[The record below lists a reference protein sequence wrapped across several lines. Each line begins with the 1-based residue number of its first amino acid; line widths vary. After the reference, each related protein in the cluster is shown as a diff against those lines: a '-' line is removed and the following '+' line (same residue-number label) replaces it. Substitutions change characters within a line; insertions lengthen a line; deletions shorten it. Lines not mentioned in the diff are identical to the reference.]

1 LKSCPLIPQI
11 HLGFVGIFEPMK
23 LFRYIKQLC
32 ASLLIPVVFLLIIF
46 STGEPSE
53 TKTRATKPTIH
64 LSQVSAI
71 AMREHTGG
79 DYVTQVRIPDFIEVN
94 WQQASLQLALEVN
107 QHAALQIPAH
117 VFNVFYS
124 VVTINAP

>member
-1 LKSCPLIPQI
+1 MPQI
-11 HLGFVGIFEPMK
+11 HLGFVGIFESMK
-23 LFRYIKQLC
+23 LFRYIKQPGAC
-32 ASLLIPVVFLLIIF
+32 LLIPVVFLLIIF
-46 STGEPSE
+46 SAGEPSE
-53 TKTRATKPTIH
+53 TKARATKPTIH

-71 AMREHTGG
+71 ALREHTGG

-94 WQQASLQLALEVN
+94 WQQASLQLALKVN
-107 QHAALQIPAH
+107 QHAALQIPGH